1 MRDFDEAL
9 AEIAAIRTQVA
20 RSTRF
25 HALGAATLA
34 ATGLM
39 AVAAA
44 AAQAAW
50 LPVPSEAVGT
60 WLALW
65 FGLAVVC
72 AALIGLEMVLRT
84 ARARLGIAQEV
95 IATAVERFS
104 PAAAAATLVTVA
116 LYQKSPGA
124 AWMLPGVWQVIFSL
138 GLFASRD
145 SLPRGIGLAGLW
157 YLTTGI
163 GCLSL
168 GDGDLAL
175 APWLMGVPFGAG
187 QILIATMVWRHEGG
201 PDGQIQG

>member
-1 MRDFDEAL
+1 MKDFDKAL
-9 AEIAAIRTQVA
+9 AEIAAIRGQVA

-25 HALGAATLA
+25 HGLGAVTLA

-39 AVAAA
+39 AAGVA
-44 AAQAAW
+44 AAQAVW
-50 LPVPSEAVGT
+50 LPMASEDVGV

-65 FGLAVVC
+65 CGLAAVC
-72 AALIGLEMVLRT
+72 AALIGLEMVMRT

-104 PAAAAATLVTVA
+104 PAAAAAALVTVA
-116 LYQKSPGA
+116 LYQKAPGTV
-124 AWMLPGVWQVIFSL
+124 WMLPGIWQVIFSL

-145 SLPRGIGLAGLW
+145 SLPPGIWLAGLW

-168 GDGDLAL
+168 GSGDLAL
-175 APWLMGVPFGAG
+175 GPWLMGVPFGAG
-187 QILIATMVWRHEGG
+187 QILIAAMVWRHDGG
-201 PDGQIQG
+201 ADGQIQG